1 MFRFK
6 QFQRA
11 DYARIA
17 MHDGAILG
25 HDTGLGKTI
34 AMFTWPLLKLGWLD
48 PKTANPFGRNDRLRP
63 AKPVLLVVPG
73 DGHDQTDDESLK
85 HFKTKAVRLDSQEMF
100 LKLAKLNSNGRFI
113 LPPHYYLTSYTQ
125 LSGNGVEPFPKLDI
139 SAVRSHPERALS
151 MLRLTEADVK
161 SWFDRRGDV
170 FRREYRYLDA
180 TPDTPWKDI
189 HASWTAKRKAAGE
202 NDDLVEELD
211 NAFHVLEKITPL
223 KAGKPL
229 SAEQWQFVRSEYAI
243 ITHREYLSSI
253 GTNRNGI
260 KCVYSPSLAD
270 LCQDCFGAIVV
281 DEGTRIKGE
290 ETIISLGVRQIN
302 APFRLVMSATPI
314 KNRFPDVFRLA
325 HMVCG
330 SHEEPTPR
338 FPYGDSSREDF
349 AEEFLVSERTIKI
362 DEDGNKLRA
371 YSKLTP
377 QVCNVHRA
385 WKLFAPII
393 LRRRKDNCGEDIVP
407 KVRHVV
413 RVPMG
418 LSQAAVYQYH
428 LNAKYLNCNGKKAV
442 GAQLQALRI
451 AAANPASQLLHRPAG
466 YLAEGTPRSQY
477 HYIPKVAS
485 TLTLIRQAM
494 ERGEQAVVF
503 GAFNDSLDVI
513 STRLREAGVRH
524 LVLDG
529 RTPQHKRGQLTRQ
542 FKLGPP
548 RAVKERLSPQQ
559 SEFPVMLVGECM
571 AELHSLHLCNN
582 AILSSFSW
590 AYDKFEQFINRIHRL
605 NSPWPVNIWSVI
617 CEGTID
623 RKLEASLHEKG
634 DASGLVLDGHLLGEN
649 PTEVNLAELLQIA
662 HEEFDSVK
670 TMDELNLVKGWPSL
684 RSSLSKAFFKWSAL
698 STPKIHFPK
707 TITPVSYNDLPL
719 WRQRLLRR

>member
-1 MFRFK
+1 
-6 QFQRA
+6 
-11 DYARIA
+11 

-34 AMFTWPLLKLGWLD
+34 ALFTWPLLKLGWLE
-48 PKTANPFGRNDRLRP
+48 PNAPNPFGRNDRLRP
-63 AKPVLLVVPG
+63 AKPTLLVVPG

-85 HFKTKAVRLDSQEMF
+85 HFKTKAVRLDSQETF
-100 LKLAKLNSNGRFI
+100 LKLATLNTTTGRYS

-139 SAVRSHPERALS
+139 PATRSHPERALAI
-151 MLRLTEADVK
+151 LRLTEADVK
-161 SWFDRRGDV
+161 AWFHRRGEV
-170 FRREYRYLDA
+170 FRREYSYLNV
-180 TPDTPWKDI
+180 TPETPWKEI

-202 NDDLVEELD
+202 NWELIEELD
-211 NAFHVLEKITPL
+211 KACHLLENITPL
-223 KAGKPL
+223 KAGKSL
-229 SAEQWQFVRSEYAI
+229 SPEQWQFVRSEYAI
-243 ITHREYLSSI
+243 VTHHEYRSSI
-253 GTNRNGI
+253 GKTHLQSNGGPNASRCI
-260 KCVYSPSLAD
+260 YSPSLAD

-281 DEGTRIKGE
+281 DEGTKIKGE

-302 APFRLVMSATPI
+302 APYRLVMSATPI

-330 SHEEPTPR
+330 GHEEPTPR
-338 FPYGDSSREDF
+338 FPYGNLNAEDF
-349 AEEFLVSERTIKI
+349 AEEFLFNERTVKI
-362 DEDGNKLRA
+362 DENGNKLRA

-451 AAANPASQLLHRPAG
+451 AAANPASQLLHSPAG
-466 YLAEGTPRSQY
+466 HFVAGSPRSQY
-477 HYIPKVAS
+477 YYIPKVAS
-485 TLTLIRQAM
+485 TLTLIQQAM

-503 GAFNDSLDVI
+503 GAFNDSLDVL
-513 STRLREAGVRH
+513 SARLREAGVRH

-529 RTPQHKRGQLTRQ
+529 RIPQHKRGQLTRQ

-548 RAVKERLSPQQ
+548 RSVKEGLSPRQ

-617 CEGTID
+617 CEGSID

-634 DASGLVLDGHLLGEN
+634 DASGLVLDGHLLDDN
-649 PTEVNLAELLQIA
+649 PSEVNLAELLQIA

-670 TMDELNLVKGWPSL
+670 TMDELELVKGWPSL
-684 RSSLSKAFFKWSAL
+684 RASLSKAFVKWRASNIPHFRFIETRKVPNGL
-698 STPKIHFPK
+698 S
-707 TITPVSYNDLPL
+707 DLPL
-719 WRQRLLRR
+719 WRQRLRL